1 MLNLNRQELSQWQL
15 HFIFWKDVG
24 EMFSFLQM
32 IEVTH
37 SFLVQ
42 NKPENGLKTRRII
55 YGEKKFKPVRTHSG
69 VTQSYQ

>member
-15 HFIFWKDVG
+15 YFYFWKDVR

-55 YGEKKFKPVRTHSG
+55 YGEKKFKPV
-69 VTQSYQ
+69 

>member
-1 MLNLNRQELSQWQL
+1 MKKAAFDVKFKETGAVTVAAP
-15 HFIFWKDVG
+15 FYFWKDVG

-55 YGEKKFKPVRTHSG
+55 YGEKKFKPV
-69 VTQSYQ
+69 

>member
-1 MLNLNRQELSQWQL
+1 MLNLRRQELSQWQL

-42 NKPENGLKTRRII
+42 KKPENGLKNKENYLWR
-55 YGEKKFKPVRTHSG
+55 KKV
-69 VTQSYQ
+69 

>member
-1 MLNLNRQELSQWQL
+1 MKNAVFDDKVKETGVVTVAAP
-15 HFIFWKDVG
+15 FYFWKDVR

-42 NKPENGLKTRRII
+42 KKPENGLKNKENYLWR
-55 YGEKKFKPVRTHSG
+55 KKV
-69 VTQSYQ
+69 

>member
-15 HFIFWKDVG
+15 YFYFWKDVR